1 MISIV
6 IGSITGSTEMFI
18 EMNTFIFY
26 FTLADQPG
34 RLNLAQFPE
43 IIPSCMY

>member
-6 IGSITGSTEMFI
+6 IGSIIGSPEMFI
-18 EMNTFIFY
+18 EMNTLIFD
-26 FTLADQPG
+26 FTLAEKPG

-43 IIPSCMY
+43 IIPLCMY

>member
-6 IGSITGSTEMFI
+6 IGSITGSPEMFI
-18 EMNTFIFY
+18 EMNPLIFD
-26 FTLADQPG
+26 FTLAEQPG

-43 IIPSCMY
+43 IIPLCIY